1 MATFHIPKNDEAA
14 VWFYGG
20 IIRQNNK
27 IKDTNQKGILQY
39 ETTTKSVYK

>member
-1 MATFHIPKNDEAA
+1 MVTFHIPQNDDAA

-20 IIRQNNK
+20 IIRQKKK